1 MQVKQDHGP
10 PQVNWLGQIGTT
22 APTKHSSWVSH
33 DSCKYPLA
41 IEHSEPEAMAIMALF
56 SDDFPSELNLHLFH
70 RFSSSLC

>member
-1 MQVKQDHGP
+1 MTL
-10 PQVNWLGQIGTT
+10 VN
-22 APTKHSSWVSH
+22 
-33 DSCKYPLA
+33 YPLA